1 MDQEHHFQG
10 RWLVE
15 HLLAGHSEQGPD
27 LGVGGPAGGGEAG
40 EGGGRPGE
48 AAGEAGG
55 DRRAGQGLGQAGG
68 FVSVFIFVF
77 LFQTVFDI
85 CICVYTSGHRWK
97 SCAIKGGE
105 SRDSW
110 TIKQQSETFPAKMLF
125 EVIFAALTS
134 SPLHQNI

>member
-10 RWLVE
+10 RRLVE

-68 FVSVFIFVF
+68 FVSVFIFVL

-85 CICVYTSGHRWK
+85 CI
-97 SCAIKGGE
+97 
-105 SRDSW
+105 W
-110 TIKQQSETFPAKMLF
+110 TQVEELRQQGRGIQRQLDNQ
-125 EVIFAALTS
+125 AAE
-134 SPLHQNI
+134 

>member
-1 MDQEHHFQG
+1 MDQEHHFKG
-10 RWLVE
+10 RRLVE

-68 FVSVFIFVF
+68 FVSLFIFVL
-77 LFQTVFDI
+77 LFQTVFYI
-85 CICVYTSGHRWK
+85 CICVYASGF
-97 SCAIKGGE
+97 
-105 SRDSW
+105 W
-110 TIKQQSETFPAKMLF
+110 TQVEELRHQGRGIQRQLDNQ
-125 EVIFAALTS
+125 AAE
-134 SPLHQNI
+134 